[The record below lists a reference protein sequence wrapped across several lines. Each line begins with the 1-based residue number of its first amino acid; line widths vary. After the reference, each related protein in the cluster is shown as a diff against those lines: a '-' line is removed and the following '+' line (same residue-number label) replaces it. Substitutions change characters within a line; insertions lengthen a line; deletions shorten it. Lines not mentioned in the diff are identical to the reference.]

1 MVFRTEWSIP
11 GMFVLSLLGFLVM
24 ILVSYVISIL
34 GKWKFRWTPL
44 SIAVGLLIVMGP
56 PIGAY
61 LGSLYARHKRAARAP
76 PMTSPMMSSGMGPG
90 MPPMPPLGTGPP
102 FGAGL
107 PLSPS
112 YQGPPMFAPPFYG
125 PTMPYPE
132 RWWYGGDS
140 LYPFWRQ
147 GRRYK
152 GCGGCNKDW
161 MPVCG
166 EDGNTYRNSCCADN
180 AGVDI
185 AHPGKCEEEEE

>member
-1 MVFRTEWSIP
+1 MAIRKSRTMSVIGVIAILLVLAGVF
-11 GMFVLSLLGFLVM
+11 
-24 ILVSYVISIL
+24 
-34 GKWKFRWTPL
+34 
-44 SIAVGLLIVMGP
+44 VGGIVYGGRVNSRP
-56 PIGAY
+56 RP
-61 LGSLYARHKRAARAP
+61 P
-76 PMTSPMMSSGMGPG
+76 PMTSSMTSSPVPPG
-90 MPPMPPLGTGPP
+90 MPPMPPGMPPLGTGPP

-125 PTMPYPE
+125 PTLPYPE

-152 GCGGCNKDW
+152 GCGGCNKDY

-166 EDGNTYRNSCCADN
+166 EDGKTYRNSCCADN

-185 AHPGKCEEEEE
+185 AYPGKCKPEEPTA

>member
-1 MVFRTEWSIP
+1 MAARKS
-11 GMFVLSLLGFLVM
+11 
-24 ILVSYVISIL
+24 
-34 GKWKFRWTPL
+34 R
-44 SIAVGLLIVMGP
+44 
-56 PIGAY
+56 
-61 LGSLYARHKRAARAP
+61 LGSVIGIIAMLVILAGVFVAGVVFAGRVNSGRPRA
-76 PMTSPMMSSGMGPG
+76 PMTSPMTSPPMGPGPG

-125 PTMPYPE
+125 PTLPYPE

-166 EDGNTYRNSCCADN
+166 EDGKTYRNSCCADN

-185 AHPGKCEEEEE
+185 AHPGKCEPEEEEE